1 MQNDLMLDAFA
12 NQGAGLRSITSQIA
26 PRVIAMACHGS
37 QQDELPLLWSLCST
51 LVDIGY
57 PVAVLDA
64 TTRESGD
71 NPGLE
76 QLLNDTYWPGDLS
89 SEALSWSVIP
99 AALGLKQLTRP
110 KLGARPPFEPL
121 NGLFLSFGV
130 VVIYAHADVLT
141 LLLPNS
147 GVEPLVTV
155 SPAKMSPVTAYQALK
170 QMLLNAKLRPTIA
183 SIVHAPVS
191 KTVQINHSSVEN
203 LQKCAMTFLGYRLD
217 SLVVRALPS
226 QDAPSEDVHRLA
238 LRLLENAMP
247 LHSNHFTGSY

>member
-1 MQNDLMLDAFA
+1 MLETFA
-12 NQGAGLRSITSQIA
+12 NQGAGLRGIALQTA

-51 LVDIGY
+51 LVDLGY

-64 TTRESGD
+64 TTRESTE

-99 AALGLKQLTRP
+99 ASLGLQRLTSPTSRTH
-110 KLGARPPFEPL
+110 LPL
-121 NGLFLSFGV
+121 DPLSGLFQSFGV
-130 VVIYAHADVLT
+130 IVVYARADILS

-147 GVEPLVTV
+147 GIEPLLTV

-183 SIVHAPVS
+183 SIVHAPFS
-191 KTVQINHSSVEN
+191 KTVKMSPSPVEN

-226 QDAPSEDVHRLA
+226 QDAPSEDIHRLA
-238 LRLLENAMP
+238 LRLLENAIP
-247 LHSNHFTGSY
+247 LHSKNFAGGH

>member
-1 MQNDLMLDAFA
+1 MREAFA
-12 NQGAGLRSITSQIA
+12 NQGAGLRGIATQTA

-37 QQDELPLLWSLCST
+37 QQDELPLLWSLCAT

-64 TTRESGD
+64 TTQESTD

-76 QLLNDTYWPGDLS
+76 HLLDDTYWPGDLS

-99 AALGLKQLTRP
+99 AARGLQRLASQKSNVTP
-110 KLGARPPFEPL
+110 PL
-121 NGLFLSFGV
+121 NPLSGLFQSFGV
-130 VVIYAHADVLT
+130 IVVYAHADVLT

-147 GVEPLVTV
+147 GIEPLLTV

-183 SIVHAPVS
+183 SIVHAPFS
-191 KTVQINHSSVEN
+191 KTAKMSPSPVEN

-217 SLVVRALPS
+217 SLVVRALPL
-226 QDAPSEDVHRLA
+226 QDAPSEDMHRLA

-247 LHSNHFTGSY
+247 LHSKHFAGSH

>member
-1 MQNDLMLDAFA
+1 MLEAFA
-12 NQGAGLRSITSQIA
+12 NQGAGLRGIALQAA

-37 QQDELPLLWSLCST
+37 QQDELPLLWGLCST
-51 LVDIGY
+51 LVGIGY

-64 TTRESGD
+64 TTHESAD

-76 QLLNDTYWPGDLS
+76 HLLDDTYWPGDLS

-99 AALGLKQLTRP
+99 AAQGLQRLASPKSGSRPTLDQLS
-110 KLGARPPFEPL
+110 
-121 NGLFLSFGV
+121 GLFQSFGV
-130 VVIYAHADVLT
+130 IVIYARAEVLT

-147 GVEPLVTV
+147 GIEPLLTV

-183 SIVHAPVS
+183 AIVHAPFS
-191 KTVQINHSSVEN
+191 KPSMTSPSPVEN

-217 SLVVRALPS
+217 SLIVRAQPS
-226 QDAPSEDVHRLA
+226 QDAPSEIGRAHV
-238 LRLLENAMP
+238 
-247 LHSNHFTGSY
+247 

>member
-1 MQNDLMLDAFA
+1 MLEAFA
-12 NQGAGLRSITSQIA
+12 NQGAGLRGIAAQAA

-37 QQDELPLLWSLCST
+37 QQDELPLLWGLCST
-51 LVDIGY
+51 LVGIGY

-64 TTRESGD
+64 TTRESAD

-99 AALGLKQLTRP
+99 SAQGLQRLASQKSGTRP
-110 KLGARPPFEPL
+110 ALEQFS
-121 NGLFLSFGV
+121 GLFQSFGV
-130 VVIYAHADVLT
+130 IVIYARAEVLT

-147 GVEPLVTV
+147 GIEPLLTV

-170 QMLLNAKLRPTIA
+170 QMLLTAKLRPTIA
-183 SIVHAPVS
+183 AIVHAPFIKPAMTS
-191 KTVQINHSSVEN
+191 PSPVEN

-217 SLVVRALPS
+217 SLIVRAQPS
-226 QDAPSEDVHRLA
+226 QDTPSDDMHRLA

-247 LHSNHFTGSY
+247 LQCNQFAGSH